1 MDKSLAMDPGDN
13 IWAIYIKVSY
23 LEPRGSTKLLARFT
37 NSVIGGLLGWR
48 VDRPEHAALLSR
60 LNKYSDHKTFF
71 FNFRAETV
79 FVPCFL
85 NLIWQTSRNVKTRLR
100 RLAK

>member
-1 MDKSLAMDPGDN
+1 MDPGDN

-23 LEPRGSTKLLARFT
+23 LGPRGSTKLLARFT

-71 FNFRAETV
+71 KKFSELKLCLFLVPKFNLA
-79 FVPCFL
+79 
-85 NLIWQTSRNVKTRLR
+85 N
-100 RLAK
+100 LAKREN